1 MDIAKLG
8 IAVLQVYTWVILA
21 RVVLSWVNPQPRNEL
36 LLWVIRL
43 TEPIL
48 RPLRMLVPIPGIDLS
63 PLLAWLLIQLLMRW
77 IMQAGA

>member
-1 MDIAKLG
+1 MDLARL
-8 IAVLQVYTWVILA
+8 ALALLRVYSWVITA
-21 RVVLSWVNPQPRNEL
+21 RVIISWVNPNPRNEL

-43 TEPIL
+43 TEPVMA
-48 RPLRMLVPIPGIDLS
+48 PLRKLIPVPGLDLS